1 MHRFVSTFFAAS
13 ILALCAAGC
22 SLGNINPDDCQSDVE
37 CAQTFGLGS
46 VCQAGFCSSPSTCA
60 SAHDCRTQFG
70 GGACV
75 SGICK
80 SALPTDPACHVTEPE
95 DLFTRIANEET
106 PSTVL
111 GGVFSLEDPYDATL
125 IAAARL
131 SVRELN
137 QNGGGIVGRGFGIV
151 FCDNGG
157 PMNSASGDERT
168 KLDEHAVDY
177 LAGTLGV
184 PAIIGPGSSSDAIA
198 MVNRLLSKRFPTVV
212 ISPSATS
219 PALTSQPDKID
230 PTDGYG
236 LFWRTCPSDELQG
249 AVLAQNVIG
258 PDVTILKV
266 AVVYDNDPYGI
277 GLSQAFTNRYSG
289 TSDLFP
295 YDVAGDVSGIGAQ
308 VAATN
313 PDAVLVIS
321 LISSDSVAILN
332 SLAGA
337 GLVGKKIFFSD
348 GAKDKST
355 LLDPS
360 LSADV
365 QTMIKAAQGTVPARP
380 SGTNYDLFKVTYLK
394 EFSIEADQYSFVAQ
408 TYDAGYVA
416 AYGVVYAEAKDKAYD
431 GRLVAEG
438 LSHLSNGSLIRVG
451 PVDWTAAKGALTD
464 SPFEIDI
471 EGASGALNFNPV
483 TGEAPAPIEVW
494 AVSADFSDFTSV
506 GVFTPTN

>member
-1 MHRFVSTFFAAS
+1 MHRLFSAFLTAS
-13 ILALCAAGC
+13 LLALGAQGC
-22 SLGNINPDDCQSDVE
+22 SLANINPEDCQSDAE
-37 CAQTFGLGS
+37 CAQAFGLGS
-46 VCQAGFCSSPSTCA
+46 VCQAGFCSSPGSCSTA
-60 SAHDCRTQFG
+60 RDCKSQFG

-75 SGICK
+75 NGFC
-80 SALPTDPACHVTEPE
+80 SASLPADPACSVTEPE
-95 DLFTRIANEET
+95 DLFARIAQEEL
-106 PSTVL
+106 PPTVL

-137 QNGGGIVGRGFGIV
+137 NNGGGIVGRTFGMV

-157 PMNSASGDERT
+157 PMNSASGDDRI

-198 MVNRLLSKRFPTVV
+198 MVNRLLSKSYPTVV

-219 PALTSQPDKID
+219 PALTSQTDRLD
-230 PTDGYG
+230 PNDAYG

-258 PDVTILKV
+258 PDVNILKV

-277 GLSQAFTNRYSG
+277 GLSQAFTTRYGGSA
-289 TSDLFP
+289 DLFP
-295 YDVAGDVSGIGAQ
+295 YDVGGDVSGIGDQ
-308 VAATN
+308 VASTN

-321 LISSDSVAILN
+321 LISSDSIAILN

-337 GLVGKKIFFSD
+337 GLSGKKIFFSD
-348 GAKDKST
+348 GAKDKT
-355 LLDPS
+355 ALLDPA
-360 LSADV
+360 LSPDV
-365 QTMIKAAQGTVPARP
+365 QAMIKSAQGTVPARP
-380 SGTNYDLFKVTYLK
+380 SGTNYDLFKATYFK
-394 EFSIEADQYSFVAQ
+394 EFAIEADQYSFVAQ

-416 AYGVVYAEAKDKAYD
+416 AYGIVYAEAKDKAYD

-438 LSHLSNGSLIRVG
+438 LSHLSNGNLIRVG
-451 PVDWTAAKGALTD
+451 PVDWTAAKGAMTGG
-464 SPFEIDI
+464 PFEIDI
-471 EGASGALNFNPV
+471 EGASGALNFNSA
-483 TGEAPAPIEVW
+483 TGEATAPIEVW

-506 GVFTPTN
+506 GSFTPTL